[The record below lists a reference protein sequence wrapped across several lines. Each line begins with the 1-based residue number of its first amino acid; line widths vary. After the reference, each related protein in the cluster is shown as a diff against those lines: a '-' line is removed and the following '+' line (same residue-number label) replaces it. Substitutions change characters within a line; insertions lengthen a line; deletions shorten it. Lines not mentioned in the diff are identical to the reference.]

1 MARPLQETARSKRS
15 VASKKAT
22 PAVANPHRQRMW
34 RDIALILI
42 APLLFY
48 LLASL
53 GTFSPADPG
62 WSHSGSIT
70 APLHNVGGRVGAW
83 LADVLLYLTGYVA
96 YLLPVMLGLV
106 AWIALFGKDPESGT
120 EADLGPALRLV
131 GIVGFLVSA
140 TGLLHLR
147 VVTAPDFSA
156 GSGGILGQLV
166 GRSLYRGFGPVGGN
180 LFLLALLL
188 VSVTLATGLSWLAVM
203 DRIGQAVLALGPMF
217 RRSTQQANEWQ
228 QARAMR
234 EERGEVRKYDTE
246 LRAKRSPVRIE
257 PPAPAQVEKSDAVR
271 HGSIRMAPCDRE
283 ERRRSRGGCAG
294 CCGGR

>member
-1 MARPLQETARSKRS
+1 MACTIKPLGEFLKADRTVARPLQETARSKRT
-15 VASKKAT
+15 APPRKRP
-22 PAVANPHRQRMW
+22 PAAANPRRQRMW

-42 APLLFY
+42 VPLLFY

-53 GTFSPADPG
+53 VTFSPADPG

-96 YLLPVMLGLV
+96 YLLPVMLGVV
-106 AWIALFGKDPESGT
+106 AWIALFGMDSDGDG
-120 EADLGPALRLV
+120 EADLGPALRLI

-140 TGLLHLR
+140 TGLLQLR
-147 VVTAPDFSA
+147 VGPAADFSA

-188 VSVTLATGLSWLAVM
+188 VSVTLATGLSWLGVM
-203 DRIGQAVLALGPMF
+203 DRIGQGVLALGPLF
-217 RRSTQQANEWQ
+217 RRSTQQAGEWQ
-228 QARAMR
+228 QARAMQ
-234 EERGEVRKYDTE
+234 
-246 LRAKRSPVRIE
+246 KRLAS
-257 PPAPAQVEKSDAVR
+257 
-271 HGSIRMAPCDRE
+271 
-283 ERRRSRGGCAG
+283 
-294 CCGGR
+294 